1 MLLVARQGDGC
12 CEAESGTALVQGRK
26 LVLYPPSQTATGVNP
41 WMNASR
47 VTLRSLAAF
56 AEASAA
62 HRPARRMASAGGSLG
77 GGWGEGGYA
86 SAGYAEVMW
95 RRHGSPA
102 FVAEATSAEWDKAV
116 GLHIAPAVGI
126 ARELQKGDG
135 LTHGTR
141 TRQGPQ
147 RAQEAPE
154 KHSAS
159 ESAGEGEADETSETV
174 GHQGNDHFDKVSR
187 ASDDVTPSDYVC
199 PETSSAS

>member
-26 LVLYPPSQTATGVNP
+26 LVLYPPSQRATGVNP

-56 AEASAA
+56 AEASTA
-62 HRPARRMASAGGSLG
+62 HRSLG

-86 SAGYAEVMW
+86 SAGCAEVMW

-174 GHQGNDHFDKVSR
+174 GHQGNDLFDKVSR
-187 ASDDVTPSDYVC
+187 ASDDVTPSDHVC

>member
-26 LVLYPPSQTATGVNP
+26 LVLY
-41 WMNASR
+41 
-47 VTLRSLAAF
+47 
-56 AEASAA
+56 
-62 HRPARRMASAGGSLG
+62 
-77 GGWGEGGYA
+77 
-86 SAGYAEVMW
+86 
-95 RRHGSPA
+95 
-102 FVAEATSAEWDKAV
+102 
-116 GLHIAPAVGI
+116 IAPAVGI